1 MNSISDGPATPL
13 FSPIP
18 TPGGQTIAE
27 LKELALSSELK
38 ENLAHAPEG
47 NCVGRGLPF
56 LINNI
61 HVALSDEIL
70 IKVDPFTAKWI
81 VFMHTSDHI
90 PLDENKSGFFSP
102 MPGAGRLNELA
113 AEYVLVFDDGSE
125 SSFEIR
131 RRHQIGAFQRR
142 WGENCLQAV
151 THTKP
156 APGRAHHEQTTG
168 GWGHS
173 QTRVTSRDMSAW
185 VNWLWACENPTPEKQ
200 IVGIRIVPKSG
211 AVLLFGVTG
220 GSTEQNPLAWESRK
234 KALVTLRDFDPE
246 IDEKGLFSQVQID
259 LGQVIS
265 ATPQTLYPDSDWAE
279 GYNNQLPERST
290 DRVIVEYTAHPDARM
305 HVRGAGASPLRSGG
319 SSAVS
324 EIASS
329 TKRVRIHVHEKGS
342 SLPVPVKLHVHGQAG
357 EYLAPVDRHRIPNP
371 AWFEDYST
379 DFVHQPASG
388 AVGPTGLP
396 QTSHYC
402 TYIPGETEIDL
413 PIGKVYLEVSKGY
426 EIRPTRMIADIDS
439 ETNTVEIEIERVLK
453 WRDQGWVSAD
463 THVHFLSP
471 VTAMLEG
478 SAEGVNVVNLL
489 ASQWGELM
497 TNVGDFDG
505 SSTWG
510 SKESGGDGEYLVRV
524 GTENRQHV
532 MGHISLLGYEG
543 NIIAPMTT
551 GGPDESALGD
561 PVGALLTEWARQCKE
576 QNGVVIIPHFPNP
589 RAENAAVIVDGGADG
604 VEMTSWGDHYSGIS
618 PYSLSDWYRYLSCG
632 YPVAAVGG
640 TDKMSASTAVGTV
653 RTYAKLAPG
662 EQFTYDAWRQAI
674 RRMETFVTYG
684 PLLEFFV
691 DGNPAGSWIDIS
703 QSGGTVDVSWQ
714 VSSVTVPVSQ
724 VDLVVNGEIVE
735 STSVGAPGTEASGSW
750 SIPLK
755 RSSWLAL
762 LVRGKYADKPEMIAA
777 HSSAVFA
784 RIEGSEFYAEA
795 DALTIL
801 EQIEGAMAFLDTV
814 GTRAET
820 AAYKR
825 MRMVLESAHRKI
837 HNRMHEMGHFHEHTT
852 TEDHPEHH

>member
-1 MNSISDGPATPL
+1 
-13 FSPIP
+13 
-18 TPGGQTIAE
+18 
-27 LKELALSSELK
+27 
-38 ENLAHAPEG
+38 
-47 NCVGRGLPF
+47 
-56 LINNI
+56 
-61 HVALSDEIL
+61 
-70 IKVDPFTAKWI
+70 
-81 VFMHTSDHI
+81 
-90 PLDENKSGFFSP
+90 
-102 MPGAGRLNELA
+102 
-113 AEYVLVFDDGSE
+113 
-125 SSFEIR
+125 
-131 RRHQIGAFQRR
+131 
-142 WGENCLQAV
+142 
-151 THTKP
+151 
-156 APGRAHHEQTTG
+156 
-168 GWGHS
+168 
-173 QTRVTSRDMSAW
+173 
-185 VNWLWACENPTPEKQ
+185 
-200 IVGIRIVPKSG
+200 
-211 AVLLFGVTG
+211 
-220 GSTEQNPLAWESRK
+220 
-234 KALVTLRDFDPE
+234 
-246 IDEKGLFSQVQID
+246 VQID

-265 ATPQTLYPDSDWAE
+265 ATPQTLYPDGDWAT
-279 GYNNQLPERST
+279 GYNNQLPERSA
-290 DRVIVEYTAHPDARM
+290 DRIIVEYTAHPDARM
-305 HVRGAGASPLRSGG
+305 HVQGAGTCALGSGG
-319 SSAVS
+319 STVVS
-324 EIASS
+324 EIASA
-329 TKRVRIHVHEKGS
+329 TKRVKVQVHEKGS
-342 SLPVPVKLHVHGQAG
+342 SVPVPVKLHVHGEAG

-379 DFVHQPASG
+379 DFVHQPASD
-388 AVGPTGLP
+388 AVGATGLP
-396 QTSHYC
+396 LAAHFC

-413 PIGKVYLEVSKGY
+413 PLGRVYLEVSKGY
-426 EIRPTRMIADIDS
+426 EIRPIRMSLNVDS
-439 ETNTVEIEIERVLK
+439 RTDTVEIEIERVLK

-510 SKESGGDGEYLVRV
+510 SKEAGGDGEYLVRV

-561 PVGALLTEWARQCKE
+561 PVGALLTEWARQCKD

-589 RAENAAVIVDGGADG
+589 RAENAAVIVDGSADG
-604 VEMTSWGDHYSGIS
+604 VEMTSWGDHFSGIS

-640 TDKMSASTAVGTV
+640 TDKMSASTAVGAV
-653 RTYAKLAPG
+653 RTYAKLAQG
-662 EQFTYDAWRQAI
+662 EQFSYGTWRTAI

-691 DGNPAGSWIDIS
+691 DGNSAGSWIDMS

-714 VSSVTVPVSQ
+714 VSSVTVPISQ

-735 STSVGAPGTEASGSW
+735 STTVGAPGAEASGSW
-750 SIPLK
+750 SVPLK

-762 LVRGKYADKPEMIAA
+762 LVRGKYVDKPEMIAA

-825 MRMVLESAHRKI
+825 MRLVLESAHRKI